1 MFTLLSNK
9 PSTPPSYL
17 INLAQML
24 PLKRKSKQNCMNM
37 KICKSWIFSSFLSAT
52 AKVVFITV
60 LIIFHLILHPTVL
73 IYDFHIFMT
82 SSSSFHG
89 FIMNQFNNLL
99 PVGFL
104 AQLVERCTWYRRVQ
118 GFESCTSLNFFRLS
132 FRNCKSCVYNC
143 DDLLSYNNSS
153 PRICHYDLHIFMT

>member
-24 PLKRKSKQNCMNM
+24 PLKHKSKQNCMNM

-60 LIIFHLILHPTVL
+60 LIIFHLILYSTVL
-73 IYDFHIFMT
+73 IYDFHIFIT

-89 FIMNQFNNLL
+89 FITNQFNNLL
-99 PVGFL
+99 PVGLL
-104 AQLVERCTWYRRVQ
+104 AQLVERCTGIAEVKGSNPVQ
-118 GFESCTSLNFFRLS
+118 AWIFSGFLS
-132 FRNCKSCVYNC
+132 TTAKVVSKTAMISFHIIILHHAV
-143 DDLLSYNNSS
+143 L
-153 PRICHYDLHIFMT
+153 IYDFHIFIT

>member
-1 MFTLLSNK
+1 MKIRKSLNFSRLSFRNCKSCIYNCADLLSYNK
-9 PSTPPSYL
+9 RR
-17 INLAQML
+17 I
-24 PLKRKSKQNCMNM
+24 
-37 KICKSWIFSSFLSAT
+37 
-52 AKVVFITV
+52 
-60 LIIFHLILHPTVL
+60 ILHPTVL
-73 IYDFHIFMT
+73 IYDFHIFIT
-82 SSSSFHG
+82 SSSSFNG

-99 PVGFL
+99 PVDFL

>member
-24 PLKRKSKQNCMNM
+24 PLKHKSKQNCMNM

-60 LIIFHLILHPTVL
+60 LIFFHLILHPTVL
-73 IYDFHIFMT
+73 IYDFHNYIHNFIIILSRVYNEPIQQPAPSWLV
-82 SSSSFHG
+82 SSIGRALH
-89 FIMNQFNNLL
+89 
-99 PVGFL
+99 
-104 AQLVERCTWYRRVQ
+104 RYRRGQ
-118 GFESCTSLNFFRLS
+118 GFKSCTSLNFFRLS
-132 FRNCKSCVYNC
+132 FHNCKSC
-143 DDLLSYNNSS
+143 
-153 PRICHYDLHIFMT
+153 I